1 MIYKAYIKQNAEG
14 CDYTIG
20 CGETVITID
29 ATDIDD
35 ATEQLCDIIEE
46 NYTGERE
53 LESCEIYEINNVI
66 NYNLKDC
73 YSKISN
79 KHNEDK
85 QKRIDELERIEFE
98 RLKEK
103 FK

>member
-1 MIYKAYIKQNAEG
+1 MIYKAYIKQNEEG
-14 CDYTIG
+14 CDYTIA

-29 ATDIDD
+29 AKDIDD
-35 ATEQLCDIIEE
+35 AKEQLYDIIEE

-73 YSKISN
+73 YSRISN
-79 KHNEDK
+79 KEKDDK

-98 RLKEK
+98 RLKQK